1 MSFEAG
7 MALCDTAM
15 FWYNEVAMGDRG
27 KVNSEHTSLSSV
39 CQGGKALAEV
49 LEIDWDPVRVFI
61 WIN

>member
-49 LEIDWDPVRVFI
+49 LEID
-61 WIN
+61 